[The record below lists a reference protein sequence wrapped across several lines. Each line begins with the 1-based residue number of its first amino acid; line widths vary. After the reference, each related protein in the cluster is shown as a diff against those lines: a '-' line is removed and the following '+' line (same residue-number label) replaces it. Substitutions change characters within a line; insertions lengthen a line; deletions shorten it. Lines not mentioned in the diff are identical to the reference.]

1 MRFDLKVLNS
11 RLNGLQTFLLTI
23 LTWNFVVVV
32 LQYTTRLK
40 RIQYA
45 KTDSEVISKSK
56 GSYGDKEKKKKDK
69 KKPVEAQPGAAKKP
83 AGAVCL
89 FVPV

>member
-1 MRFDLKVLNS
+1 MVLS
-11 RLNGLQTFLLTI
+11 PGLQ
-23 LTWNFVVVV
+23 
-32 LQYTTRLK
+32 

-69 KKPVEAQPGAAKKP
+69 KKTLELQPGAAKKP
-83 AGAVCL
+83 AGAVSPRVRAC
-89 FVPV
+89 VR

>member
-1 MRFDLKVLNS
+1 MLLLLLSLSKYTIFPAP
-11 RLNGLQTFLLTI
+11 GLQ
-23 LTWNFVVVV
+23 
-32 LQYTTRLK
+32 

-69 KKPVEAQPGAAKKP
+69 KKTLELLSGAAKKP
-83 AGAVCL
+83 AGAVGSICL
-89 FVPV
+89 FYLFVCVCVCVSN

>member
-1 MRFDLKVLNS
+1 MIFPAPN
-11 RLNGLQTFLLTI
+11 LQ
-23 LTWNFVVVV
+23 
-32 LQYTTRLK
+32 

-69 KKPVEAQPGAAKKP
+69 KKTLETPAGAAKKP
-83 AGAVCL
+83 AGAVGTHTHTLTHTVC
-89 FVPV
+89 

>member
-1 MRFDLKVLNS
+1 M
-11 RLNGLQTFLLTI
+11 LTQSGAG
-23 LTWNFVVVV
+23 VVVV
-32 LQYTTRLK
+32 VEYTIVLLSGLQ

-69 KKPVEAQPGAAKKP
+69 KKTLESQPGAAKKP
-83 AGAVCL
+83 AGAVGLYRAGRCADL
-89 FVPV
+89 Y